1 MPGARVSRADNAAPE
16 LLLLHGWGMHNG
28 VWGRFAERLGADLA
42 VQAVELPGHGIA
54 PYGPGP
60 FTAAGF
66 ASALVRGSSATTW
79 LGWSLGG
86 QLVLR
91 AALDFPGR
99 VQKMILLATGASFVA
114 RPNWPWGMDPADFSH
129 FSAAVVADPAGAL
142 RRFNGWQVA
151 GSERSRQT
159 LRELNS
165 SLAGSVPEAR
175 ALADGLDILGSLD
188 LFAELERLRGRVLL
202 LVGAEDRL
210 VAPEAVRR
218 TAALIPGAQ
227 FRLIP
232 GAGHAP
238 FISHPDA
245 VLEAVSEFLELD
257 IAA

>member
-1 MPGARVSRADNAAPE
+1 MPGAGVSQLPEAAPD
-16 LLLLHGWGMHNG
+16 LLMLHGWGMHNG
-28 VWGRFAERLGADLA
+28 AWGRFAERLGAGLA
-42 VQAVELPGHGIA
+42 VQAVELPGHGKA

-66 ASALVRGSSATTW
+66 ASALAQGNNATTW

-99 VQKMILLATGASFVA
+99 VQKMILFATGASFVA
-114 RPNWPWGMDPADFSH
+114 RPHWPWGMDPADFRR
-129 FSAAVVADPAGAL
+129 FCAAVEADPDSAL

-151 GSERSRQT
+151 GSEGSRQT
-159 LRELNS
+159 LKELNRR
-165 SLAGSVPEAR
+165 LGEIVPDAR

-188 LFAELERLRGRVLL
+188 LSGELERLQGRVLL
-202 LVGAEDRL
+202 LAGAEDRL

-238 FISHPDA
+238 FISHPGA
-245 VLEAVSEFLELD
+245 VLEAISGFLEVD